1 MNRKQFLG
9 AALAVL
15 VSSTLSFGQTTSN
28 ESTQCT
34 ATTKQNV
41 QCKNASKDESKLCYL
56 HNPNYVKPSNNATVI
71 CSGTTKSGRNCKN
84 KTKNTNKL
92 CYLHTTKND

>member
-1 MNRKQFLG
+1 MKRKQFLG

-28 ESTQCT
+28 QCT

-41 QCKNASKDESKLCYL
+41 QCKNVIKAESKLCHL
-56 HNPNYVKPSNNATVI
+56 HDPNYVKVDKLTTTVV
-71 CSGTTKSGRNCKN
+71 CSGTTGAGNKCKR
-84 KTKNTNKL
+84 KTKNTSGL
-92 CYLHTTKND
+92 CYNHNKKD

>member
-15 VSSTLSFGQTTSN
+15 VSSTLSFGQTTS
-28 ESTQCT
+28 TQCT

-41 QCKNASKDESKLCYL
+41 QCKNVVKDNSELCYL
-56 HNPNYVKPSNNATVI
+56 HNPNYVKKSESTTVI
-71 CSGTTKSGRNCKN
+71 CSGITKSGNNCKA
-84 KTKNTNKL
+84 KTKHISGK
-92 CYLHTTKND
+92 CHHHRE

>member
-1 MNRKQFLG
+1 MKRKQFLG

-41 QCKNASKDESKLCYL
+41 QCKNVSKDDSKLCYL
-56 HNPNYVKPSNNATVI
+56 HNPNYVKDEGESTQCNGTSKSTNKQCKRNTKHL
-71 CSGTTKSGRNCKN
+71 SGFCHSHR
-84 KTKNTNKL
+84 NTN
-92 CYLHTTKND
+92 

>member
-1 MNRKQFLG
+1 MNRKRFLG

-41 QCKNASKDESKLCYL
+41 QCKNVVKDNSELCYL
-56 HNPNYVKPSNNATVI
+56 HNPNYVKPSDKVTVV
-71 CSGTTKSGRNCKN
+71 CNGTTKAGNKCKN
-84 KTKNTNKL
+84 KTKNTSGLCHLHNK
-92 CYLHTTKND
+92 KD

>member
-1 MNRKQFLG
+1 MNRKQFLW

-41 QCKNASKDESKLCYL
+41 QCKNVVKDNSELCYL
-56 HNPNYVKPSNNATVI
+56 HNPNYVKKSESTTVI
-71 CSGTTKSGRNCKN
+71 CSGITKSGNNCKR
-84 KTKNTNKL
+84 KTKNASGL
-92 CYLHTTKND
+92 CYNHQTKKD

>member
-28 ESTQCT
+28 QCT

-41 QCKNASKDESKLCYL
+41 QCKNTVNKGDLCHL
-56 HNPNYVKPSNNATVI
+56 HNPNYVKKSENVAVI
-71 CSGTTKSGRNCKN
+71 CFGTTKSGNNCKR
-84 KTKNTNKL
+84 KTKNTSGL
-92 CYLHTTKND
+92 CYNHKKD